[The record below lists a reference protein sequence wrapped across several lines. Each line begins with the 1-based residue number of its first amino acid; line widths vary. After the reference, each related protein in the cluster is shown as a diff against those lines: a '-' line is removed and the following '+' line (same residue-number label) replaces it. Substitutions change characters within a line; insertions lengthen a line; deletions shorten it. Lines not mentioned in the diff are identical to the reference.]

1 MPQVEKHNF
10 TIQHIVRLKSY
21 LEDAEPFILQKAM
34 DCVALC
40 FFAGFIIL
48 ELSELFI
55 SEA

>member
-1 MPQVEKHNF
+1 MSQVEKHNF
-10 TIQHIVRLKSY
+10 TIQHIVRPKSY
-21 LEDAEPFILQKAM
+21 LEDAEPFILQKVM

-40 FFAGFIIL
+40 FFAGFNIL